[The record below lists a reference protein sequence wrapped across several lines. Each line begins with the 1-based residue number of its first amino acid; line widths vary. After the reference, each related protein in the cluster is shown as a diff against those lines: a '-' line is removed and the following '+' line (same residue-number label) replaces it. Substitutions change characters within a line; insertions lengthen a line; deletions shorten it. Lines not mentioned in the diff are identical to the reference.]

1 MSESFTTTAIVCPAV
16 NAPFELQQVTVP
28 PLQSHEC
35 IVEMIASGICHT
47 DLTCQAGGLISYW
60 PIVLGHE
67 GSGIVKSV
75 GANVKNVKPGDKV
88 LMSFPSCQECRPCKT
103 GRPSYCVKSLDLSF
117 GGRRTD
123 GTLPLKGKEGQE
135 IGAQFFGQSS
145 FAKDSLVN
153 AISCVPVN
161 FLSDEE
167 MRQLA
172 PLGCGLQ
179 TGSGA
184 VFNTLQAKKGDT
196 IAVFGC
202 GGVGFGAMWAAKISG
217 CSTIIAVD
225 LAEGRLELAKQ
236 LGATHAINPLKTKD
250 VIKAIFDL
258 TDGYGVDLAV
268 ETTGN
273 DKVLRQ
279 ACDAVCAVGKV
290 AVIGASPN
298 ATLHYEVGEFLRK
311 GTQVMGVCMGACTPP
326 TVCLFEKNLLTNSTS
341 HNLSITIARDSSLL
355 IGYRNSLKQKM
366 SRKLSIQCTMEAL
379 LNPSSYG
386 GRQDISCSLYY
397 IIIIKPF
404 YDSVISQLALRTP

>member
-16 NAPFELQQVTVP
+16 NAPFELQEVTVP
-28 PLQSHEC
+28 PLQPHEC

-75 GANVKNVKPGDKV
+75 GANVKNVKTGDKV

-117 GGRRTD
+117 GGKRTD
-123 GTLPLKGKEGQE
+123 GTLPLKGKDGQE

-184 VFNTLQAKKGDT
+184 VLNTLQAKKGET

-217 CSTIIAVD
+217 CSTIIAID
-225 LAEGRLELAKQ
+225 LAEGRLELAKE
-236 LGATHAINPLKTKD
+236 LGATHAINPRNTKD

-279 ACDAVCAVGKV
+279 ACDAVCSVGKV

-311 GTQVMGVCMGACTPP
+311 GTQIMGVCMGACTPP
-326 TVCLFEKNLLTNSTS
+326 TVCRIEQTLLTSS
-341 HNLSITIARDSSLL
+341 IFRNLSNTIVRDSSPWT
-355 IGYRNSLKQKM
+355 GYQSSSKQKM
-366 SRKLSIQCTMEAL
+366 SRKLSIRCTMGVL
-379 LNPSSYG
+379 SNQSSFG
-386 GRQDISCSLYY
+386 DRWKLVG
-397 IIIIKPF
+397 
-404 YDSVISQLALRTP
+404 